1 VPYVRTVKTSSGA
14 TAVQIV
20 YSSRRGSRQIEHL
33 GSAHTTAEVEL
44 LKAAARQK
52 LAAGQGVLDL
62 GLEAGAPGG
71 PLPITSSRMGFLL
84 DALSQ
89 AYDVLGFTAAA
100 GGDEVFFQLVAARI
114 IEPVSKLDSL
124 RVLEE
129 AGLGPASYPTVNRRL
144 PVYARDAW
152 RQRLSAACAAHAGL
166 GPASLVLYDVSTLYF
181 ETDAGDGFREPG
193 FSKER
198 RLEPQITIG
207 LLTGADG
214 FPLMVSAFE
223 GNRAETRTMLPVIEA
238 FMAAHDL
245 PDVTVVADAGMVSEA
260 NQKAIEAAGLSFIL
274 GARIPHEPYV
284 VKRWRREHP
293 GQDIGDG
300 QVFIQPWPA
309 GPNGGRRDQVIY
321 YQYKAD
327 RARRTLRGIDEQVA
341 KA

>member
-1 VPYVRTVKTSSGA
+1 MPYVRTVKTSSGA

-129 AGLGPASYPTVNRRL
+129 AGVAASSYRMVKRRL
-144 PVYARDAW
+144 AAYAKDAF
-152 RQRLSAACAAHAGL
+152 RQELSAVCAAHAGL
-166 GPASLVLYDVSTLYF
+166 GRASLVLFDVSTRVAYF
-181 ETDAGDGFREPG
+181 LSVACG
-193 FSKER
+193 
-198 RLEPQITIG
+198 
-207 LLTGADG
+207 
-214 FPLMVSAFE
+214 
-223 GNRAETRTMLPVIEA
+223 TM
-238 FMAAHDL
+238 
-245 PDVTVVADAGMVSEA
+245 
-260 NQKAIEAAGLSFIL
+260 
-274 GARIPHEPYV
+274 
-284 VKRWRREHP
+284 
-293 GQDIGDG
+293 
-300 QVFIQPWPA
+300 
-309 GPNGGRRDQVIY
+309 
-321 YQYKAD
+321 
-327 RARRTLRGIDEQVA
+327 
-341 KA
+341 